1 VNRLVAFVAMAAF
14 IMQHFVCCCS
24 GVGRHH
30 CEQGHSTCS
39 HDPLDAEATDRHE
52 SCGTACCECHEHDG
66 GCPYCGGDHQGCD
79 HQGCDHD
86 SCGHEDCD
94 GATDDSLDGSNV
106 PCHDSHHQHHLCIAA
121 HVYYV
126 SSPRAEVAQPIPAV
140 IYGMLAVDASGFP
153 AMEAWTTAFRS
164 GVDPGPL
171 VSAQAHRAI
180 LGVYRI

>member
-1 VNRLVAFVAMAAF
+1 VNRLVALVAMTAF
-14 IMQHFVCCCS
+14 IMQHFACCCS
-24 GVGRHH
+24 GVGGHH
-30 CEQGHSTCS
+30 CEQGHSSCS
-39 HDPLDAEATDRHE
+39 HDSSAAATENDE
-52 SCGTACCECHEHDG
+52 LGGTGCHVFHEHDG
-66 GCPYCGGDHQGCD
+66 GCPHCGGDHESCE
-79 HQGCDHD
+79 HQCCDHD
-86 SCGHEDCD
+86 SCGHENGA
-94 GATDDSLDGSNV
+94 GATDDTLDGSDV
-106 PCHDSHHQHHLCIAA
+106 PYHDSHHQHHLCIAA

-140 IYGMLAVDASGFP
+140 IYGMLAMDASGFP